1 MFGHGEKHGNYFI
14 ALELGGKD
22 LKKYYYERD
31 PQDGKRVARSNE
43 AVLTKIVKG
52 AARALAQ
59 FHKYGVH
66 RDIKHQNF
74 VVSRDQD
81 SNAEVVDVKL
91 IDFNSS
97 YLYEQNERDFVENS
111 KRNDITN
118 FGAMVYRLFNEHYII
133 TGGLLATYD
142 DIPKL
147 SEYSNY
153 DHSSKLDR
161 VIKACFQEKS
171 IQPIMEEIVDFLNED
186 IIEFEYETKLS
197 YQIEHAQQ
205 HYKTQRVEHGHSV
218 HRDNSP
224 PSHHGHINT
233 PNRDESPPPRPRK
246 FFCFWC

>member
-1 MFGHGEKHGNYFI
+1 MELQYTTADLGHIGSGFFSTVNHAHWIGENTTCVALKIYYEKYFNQELDVLKYLNEIDDHERNYIIKMFGHGEKHGNYFI

-31 PQDGKRVARSNE
+31 PQEGKRKAKSNE
-43 AVLTKIVKG
+43 EVLIKIVKG
-52 AARALAQ
+52 AAQALAQ

-142 DIPKL
+142 GNTLEFNRPVFDFILPLMKFRKI
-147 SEYSNY
+147 SNY
-153 DHSSKLDR
+153 NAK
-161 VIKACFQEKS
+161 K
-171 IQPIMEEIVDFLNED
+171 
-186 IIEFEYETKLS
+186 
-197 YQIEHAQQ
+197 
-205 HYKTQRVEHGHSV
+205 
-218 HRDNSP
+218 
-224 PSHHGHINT
+224 
-233 PNRDESPPPRPRK
+233 
-246 FFCFWC
+246 